1 MLTVFSHNH
10 RLHHGSELKDGAI
23 TPSFENPQ
31 RADTVL
37 ARVQATGL
45 GDVIAEQ
52 AFDRACYVAAHSE
65 RYVSFLENAWAE
77 WTATGKTHDAL
88 PLVWPVRD
96 LAIDREPGFID
107 GKLGFYAMDAGAP
120 ITGGTW

>member
-1 MLTVFSHNH
+1 MLTVFSNNH

-37 ARVQATGL
+37 ARVHSTGL

-52 AFDRACYVAAHSE
+52 AFDRGCYVAAHSE
-65 RYVSFLENAWAE
+65 RYVSFLENAWQE
-77 WTATGKTHDAL
+77 WAATGKTHDAL
-88 PLVWPVRD
+88 PLVWPTAR
-96 LAIDREPGFID
+96 PGHR
-107 GKLGFYAMDAGAP
+107 P
-120 ITGGTW
+120 

>member
-1 MLTVFSHNH
+1 LKKDIRVLTVFSHNH

-23 TPSFENPQ
+23 TPSFENHQ
-31 RADTVL
+31 RADTVV

-65 RYVSFLENAWAE
+65 RYVSFLENA
-77 WTATGKTHDAL
+77 
-88 PLVWPVRD
+88 
-96 LAIDREPGFID
+96 
-107 GKLGFYAMDAGAP
+107 
-120 ITGGTW
+120 